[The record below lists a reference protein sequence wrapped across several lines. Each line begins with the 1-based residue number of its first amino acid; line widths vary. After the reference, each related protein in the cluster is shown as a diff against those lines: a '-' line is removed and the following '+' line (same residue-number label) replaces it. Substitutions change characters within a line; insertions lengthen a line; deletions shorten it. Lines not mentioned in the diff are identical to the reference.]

1 MTRGDLA
8 RTTRTA
14 LGILTILGA
23 VGCASGDAEAPDG
36 GTQNPTNPTGPTT
49 PTAPLPVSGWVEGSD
64 GLIPLVLIAPHGGD
78 LAPADLPDR
87 VCAACV
93 TVNDANTQALART
106 ISDAFFARTGR
117 RPFLVINR
125 LQRRKFD
132 ANRALPEATAGY
144 GPLEPMWTLF
154 QATVDSAKARALR
167 LHPRALVI
175 DLHGHAHAVARLEL
189 GYLLS
194 ASQLRLSDSALRP
207 AVAGSSVAK
216 LSLVTPARDSGAA
229 ILRGP
234 RALGSRFAALGYPA
248 VPSDVDPAPAVGQD
262 YFDGGFNT
270 ARNGST
276 SLGPVDAL
284 QIESNYTGV
293 RDTSASRAAFAEAFV
308 TALLAFLR
316 DHYGWVPA

>member
-1 MTRGDLA
+1 MPRGGTVRLTRA
-8 RTTRTA
+8 A
-14 LGILTILGA
+14 LGILAILGA
-23 VGCASGDAEAPDG
+23 VGCAADGAEAPDAG
-36 GTQNPTNPTGPTT
+36 GQTPTT
-49 PTAPLPVSGWVEGSD
+49 PTGPVTPPAPLPVSSWVEGSD
-64 GLIPLVLIAPHGGD
+64 GLIPLILIAPHGGD
-78 LAPADLPDR
+78 LAPTDLPDR
-87 VCAACV
+87 SCAACV

-106 ISDAFFARTGR
+106 ISDAFFTRIGK

-132 ANRALPEATAGY
+132 ANRALPEATNGY

-194 ASQLRLSDSALRP
+194 ASQLRLSDSALGS
-207 AVAGSSVAK
+207 AVMGSSVAL
-216 LSLVTPARDSGAA
+216 LSRVTPARDSGATL
-229 ILRGP
+229 LRGP

-276 SLGPVDAL
+276 ALGPVDAL
-284 QIESNYTGV
+284 QVESNYTGV
-293 RDTSASRAAFAEAFV
+293 RDTADSRAAFAEAFV
-308 TALLAFLR
+308 TAVLAFLR
-316 DHYGWVPA
+316 DHYAWVPA